1 VLVGREGEAT
11 WVSDRAGT
19 RRPVVIVGPAGIGKT
34 SLAADVL
41 AGEGTVLTV
50 GTLASLKGVAFH
62 PFRRSFG
69 DRLGDRVSVVAAQVL
84 DEGADAI
91 LLDDLQWADQSSL
104 VVVRLLVGRLP
115 LVATVR
121 TGDEHSADVL
131 ATLEAAGFERLDLL
145 GLHERPARRLARA
158 LRPDLSEAA
167 LDRLLVGAGG
177 NPLLLAELGAGG
189 DASPTLTRAM
199 EQRLADLAVDV
210 RDAMERL
217 SVLGR
222 PTEPRLLGPGVSGL
236 VAAGFARVESDLVIV
251 HHALLAEVVVDQL
264 GDRADDV
271 RRGLAEEV
279 DDAEAAR
286 LLSAAGDRAQARA
299 RALAGV
305 GAARSKAERGSLL
318 ALAVG
323 LAPHGGLDLR
333 NRVRA
338 SRLLVD
344 VGELDAAER
353 LLDVEPSVTDG
364 LSPVERGTL
373 AGLAAEL
380 AWHRGDIEGLQDAI
394 ERSLAALEG
403 TGTAEEVRALAAS
416 ITLDW
421 KEGRY
426 APAALD
432 RAQRAVE
439 LADRLGVDQTFARA
453 RLATVLFAMGEPGWE
468 ELYEAVLADADD
480 TGDETTANLAVE
492 RLVLARWVSG
502 DAEGAE
508 RTAVG
513 LVERGPRYDHD
524 PAWAGLVAYRALL
537 GVLLGRDR
545 RSLIDAWSPVLD
557 REPIFRLRPFLHVAL
572 ALAAAD
578 LGSEAEAEARVQAAK
593 AESTGADPAS
603 LALVLWAEADVAWLF
618 DRPGDAV
625 AAADEVA
632 RLGLGDYP
640 AAVLARMVGAHARL
654 ALGLPIAGDAPGD
667 VLAGWAGAPV
677 EWQAL
682 VAASEG
688 HHADAVGEL
697 VRAAD
702 AWRGRDARAEARC
715 RWAAGESAR
724 LAELSAASTLLEA
737 AEEVAERT
745 QQRPLAARV
754 RRSMRAMGL
763 HRPAAR
769 VQAPSGLSQR
779 EEEVLDLVGTGST
792 SAEIASS
799 LGIAVSTVDSLVR
812 SAVVKLGA
820 ANRRAAAAR
829 LRDLRGGA

>member
-1 VLVGREGEAT
+1 MGP
-11 WVSDRAGT
+11 DRAGT

-50 GTLASLKGVAFH
+50 GTLASLKAVAFH

-158 LRPDLSEAA
+158 LHPDLSEGA
-167 LDRLLVGAGG
+167 LDRLLAGAGG
-177 NPLLLAELGAGG
+177 NPLLLAELGADG

-199 EQRLADLAVDV
+199 EQRLADLAVEV

-222 PTEPRLLGPGVSGL
+222 PAEARLLGPGASGL
-236 VAAGFARVESDLVIV
+236 VARRVRPRRERPRVV

-264 GDRADDV
+264 GERADDV

-299 RALAGV
+299 RALAGA
-305 GAARSKAERGSLL
+305 GSARSKAERGSLL
-318 ALAVG
+318 ALAVS
-323 LAPHGGLDLR
+323 LAPEGGLDLP

-353 LLDVEPSVTDG
+353 LLDVEPSVIDG

-380 AWHRGDIEGLQDAI
+380 AWHRGHIEDLQDAI

-416 ITLDW
+416 ITPRL
-421 KEGRY
+421 EGGQVR
-426 APAALD
+426 ARRPRPGPARRRSGRPARRRPDL
-432 RAQRAVE
+432 RTRPPRHRAVR
-439 LADRLGVDQTFARA
+439 DGRARA
-453 RLATVLFAMGEPGWE
+453 GRSCTRRCSPTPMTPGTRPPRTWRSSGWSSPAGRPATPKEP
-468 ELYEAVLADADD
+468 
-480 TGDETTANLAVE
+480 
-492 RLVLARWVSG
+492 SG
-502 DAEGAE
+502 
-508 RTAVG
+508 RPIG

-524 PAWAGLVAYRALL
+524 PAWAGLVAYRAIL
-537 GVLLGRDR
+537 GVVLGRDR
-545 RSLIDAWSPVLD
+545 QSLIDAWSPVLD
-557 REPIFRLRPFLHVAL
+557 HEPIFRLRPFLHVAL

-578 LGSEAEAEARVQAAK
+578 LGSGGRGRG
-593 AESTGADPAS
+593 TGAGGEGRVHGQPTPPRSPSCCGPRPTSPGSSIAPAM
-603 LALVLWAEADVAWLF
+603 
-618 DRPGDAV
+618 P
-625 AAADEVA
+625 
-632 RLGLGDYP
+632 
-640 AAVLARMVGAHARL
+640 
-654 ALGLPIAGDAPGD
+654 
-667 VLAGWAGAPV
+667 
-677 EWQAL
+677 
-682 VAASEG
+682 
-688 HHADAVGEL
+688 
-697 VRAAD
+697 
-702 AWRGRDARAEARC
+702 
-715 RWAAGESAR
+715 
-724 LAELSAASTLLEA
+724 
-737 AEEVAERT
+737 
-745 QQRPLAARV
+745 
-754 RRSMRAMGL
+754 
-763 HRPAAR
+763 
-769 VQAPSGLSQR
+769 
-779 EEEVLDLVGTGST
+779 
-792 SAEIASS
+792 
-799 LGIAVSTVDSLVR
+799 
-812 SAVVKLGA
+812 
-820 ANRRAAAAR
+820 
-829 LRDLRGGA
+829 